1 MRNLDRLLSIL
12 EERHQEPQ
20 RVKHLTLILHLVQVR
35 TGYTCRS
42 WQVYLTC
49 SETAPVME
57 SRVNNCPFWLEKNPF
72 LNKNSLLQFKLI
84 IFVISDNNVV
94 IWLAPMYF
102 MVAFQLSLSSSSSST
117 DSALSVNPQKTIFP
131 VFLVFFVTLL
141 WILSPF
147 TLSTSFIRQS
157 VQNRLNNGQEEQN
170 YFTKHDVCLFHNSM
184 MFLTMS
190 SLWSNIIPDSFF

>member
-117 DSALSVNPQKTIFP
+117 DSALSVNPQKP
-131 VFLVFFVTLL
+131 CFLYSWCFLSLSSEFSPHSHSQLPSSGRVSKIGLTMAKKSRTTSQNMMFVFFTIA
-141 WILSPF
+141 WCFWPCPACGPI
-147 TLSTSFIRQS
+147 
-157 VQNRLNNGQEEQN
+157 
-170 YFTKHDVCLFHNSM
+170 
-184 MFLTMS
+184 
-190 SLWSNIIPDSFF
+190 